1 MSSQVSPARVSA
13 ALQACGF
20 PCSIRWG
27 STPASPNET
36 NLARGS
42 SPSRSAALSLAMS
55 TAAAPSLICDE
66 LPAVTVPSGRKAG
79 LSAASASA
87 DVSRRG
93 VSSTP
98 NSTPACG
105 FETSTGTISCSNR
118 PVSIASNARRCD
130 SSEKAS
136 SSARTNPHSLA
147 ITSDEIPC
155 GTISHRSRSLSDRS
169 PPLEPMGTRDII
181 STPADTTRSSCP
193 DHTAVAAL
201 KFVCIE
207 EPHCRSTVVPQ
218 TVPAHNRAEIL
229 VRVAGALG
237 RRHDE
242 VARLIS
248 AEAGKPMKAARVEAQ
263 RAMSTY
269 TFAAVEARKLSG
281 EMVPMDAAQ
290 AGEGK
295 LAFTLRLPIGV
306 VGAIS
311 PFNFP
316 LNLVAHKIAP
326 ALAAGCAVVLKP
338 ASQTPLSALFLAE
351 LEEEAGLP
359 PGWLNVLV
367 GPAPEIGDVLVD
379 DERVK
384 LITFTGSSGVGW
396 KLKERAPKKRVNLE
410 LGNATP
416 VIVASDADVSTT
428 AAKVSQNAFA
438 LAGQSCISVQR
449 VYVERSAYDEFVKQ
463 LLPLVEALNV
473 GDPADED
480 TDVGPVIDEDARER
494 ILAWIK
500 KSSGQVLTGGELVGE
515 LFRPTV
521 IANPGRQDEVSC
533 EEVFGPVCTVTA
545 VDSIDEAIELANGT
559 RYGLQAGIFTATLA
573 NALRAAQELEFGG
586 VTVNEAPTFRADQMP
601 YGGVK
606 DSGNTREG
614 PHYAVRELTEER
626 LVVVDLPYFGQDR
639 GNLWRQ

>member
-1 MSSQVSPARVSA
+1 VV
-13 ALQACGF
+13 
-20 PCSIRWG
+20 
-27 STPASPNET
+27 
-36 NLARGS
+36 
-42 SPSRSAALSLAMS
+42 
-55 TAAAPSLICDE
+55 AAATEKRLLIGAEWVETGEWLEVRSPYSGELVGRVAKAGAAETRRAIDAAE
-66 LPAVTVPSGRKAG
+66 QALREPLPAHK
-79 LSAASASA
+79 
-87 DVSRRG
+87 
-93 VSSTP
+93 
-98 NSTPACG
+98 
-105 FETSTGTISCSNR
+105 
-118 PVSIASNARRCD
+118 
-130 SSEKAS
+130 
-136 SSARTNPHSLA
+136 
-147 ITSDEIPC
+147 
-155 GTISHRSRSLSDRS
+155 
-169 PPLEPMGTRDII
+169 
-181 STPADTTRSSCP
+181 
-193 DHTAVAAL
+193 
-201 KFVCIE
+201 
-207 EPHCRSTVVPQ
+207 
-218 TVPAHNRAEIL
+218 RAEIL

-237 RRHDE
+237 RRHEE

-248 AEAGKPMKAARVEAQ
+248 DEAGKPLKAARVEAA

-269 TFAAVEARKLSG
+269 TFAAVEARKLAG

-367 GPAPEIGDVLVD
+367 GPASEIGDVLVE

-416 VIVASDADVSTT
+416 VIVAADADVSTA

-438 LAGQSCISVQR
+438 FAGQSCISVQR

-463 LLPLVEALNV
+463 LVPLVEALNV
-473 GDPADED
+473 GDPADEG

-500 KSSGQVLTGGELVGE
+500 RSSGQVLTGGELEGE
-515 LFRPTV
+515 LIRPTV
-521 IANPGRQDEVSC
+521 IANPGRKDEVSC

-545 VDSIDEAIELANGT
+545 VDSLDEAIELANGT
-559 RYGLQAGIFTATLA
+559 RYGLQAGIFTTTLT

-626 LVVVDLPYFGQDR
+626 LVVVDLP
-639 GNLWRQ
+639 